1 MTFVCVYHCGSFA
14 GVVVPV
20 AVQGIARIPIC
31 GFAPPP
37 TNIVTSQDVV
47 GHQSNSCT
55 AQRSLV
61 GAKLALEHI
70 ADVESAV
77 INAEAKKEHEDTA
90 DMLMK
95 MPRDELIALLRVK
108 QMEKYERQE
117 KERQK
122 AGSNGSDDA
131 LAVVNEKDISEKIME
146 EEDEDED
153 SDGGKNKRP
162 EWYDIERLLRRNANF
177 ILNLYLMQMQR
188 LSANNKYT
196 TEDDLAAQ
204 LAVNLSV
211 LLPLTHHNNH
221 QNHQS
226 SSSSTPSTS
235 SPSANMVQAGMESS
249 PTTIDTEDPQSHP

>member
-1 MTFVCVYHCGSFA
+1 MCACIV

-31 GFAPPP
+31 GFMPPP

-122 AGSNGSDDA
+122 AGPNGSDDA
-131 LAVVNEKDISEKIME
+131 LAVVNEKDISEKILE
-146 EEDEDED
+146 EEDEDDD
-153 SDGGKNKRP
+153 SGKNKRP

-226 SSSSTPSTS
+226 SSSSSSTPSTS
-235 SPSANMVQAGMESS
+235 SPSSNMVQTAMESS
-249 PTTIDTEDPQSHP
+249 PTAIDTEEPQSHS